1 MAVKRTFWQA
11 IEVIH
16 DVVYFA
22 PDAKQRYEAI
32 GLKGYWMGY
41 FASRSAALGTPA
53 PEVVVALF
61 HGFAPRMVHRALP
74 DAWSMGS
81 RDEVLA
87 TRYDLARDTLAPG
100 LAVPRKREVPPA
112 EVERLATELTTI
124 WTSLDF
130 AGKGLAAAHASLP
143 TPDDPLGRLWHA
155 ATILREYRGDC
166 HVAILTA
173 AGLDGAAANALA
185 VADGRVP
192 ERQREMRGWT
202 EDEWAEAYER
212 LRQREWTDEHA
223 AITDTGRVAR
233 AQIEDA
239 TDRVSASSF
248 DKEAQARAI
257 TLEDALVSAARA
269 IEASGAIQFPNPVG
283 VRAP

>member
-1 MAVKRTFWQA
+1 MAVKRSFWQA
-11 IEVIH
+11 IEIIH

-22 PDAKQRYEAI
+22 PDTKQRFEAL

-41 FASRSAALGTPA
+41 FASRSAALGTPT
-53 PEVVVALF
+53 PELVIALF

-74 DAWSMGS
+74 DAWSMAS
-81 RDEVLA
+81 RDDVLA
-87 TRYDLARDTLAPG
+87 TRYDLARDALASG
-100 LAVPRKREVPPA
+100 LADA
-112 EVERLATELTTI
+112 DVERLAKELTSI

-143 TPDDPLGRLWHA
+143 IPDDPVGRLWHA
-155 ATILREYRGDC
+155 ATVLREYRGDC
-166 HVAILTA
+166 HVAILTS

-185 VADGRVP
+185 VADGRGAP
-192 ERQREMRGWT
+192 NQREMRGWT

-212 LRQREWTDEHA
+212 LRRRAWTDEFA
-223 AITDTGRVAR
+223 TITESGRAAR

-248 DKEAQARAI
+248 DEEAQARTI
-257 TLEDALVSAARA
+257 TLEEALVSVARS
-269 IEASGAIQFPNPVG
+269 IEASGAMSFPNPVG

>member
-1 MAVKRTFWQA
+1 MAVKRSFWQA
-11 IEVIH
+11 IEIIH

-22 PDAKQRYEAI
+22 PDAKQRFEAI
-32 GLKGYWMGY
+32 GLKGFWMGY
-41 FASRSAALGTPA
+41 FASRSAALGTPT
-53 PEVVVALF
+53 PELVVALF

-74 DAWSMGS
+74 DAWSMAT
-81 RDEVLA
+81 RDDVLA
-87 TRYDLARDTLAPG
+87 TRYELARDALAPG
-100 LAVPRKREVPPA
+100 LADA
-112 EVERLATELTTI
+112 DVERLAKELTAI

-143 TPDDPLGRLWHA
+143 APDDAIGRLWHA

-166 HVAILTA
+166 HVAILTS

-185 VADGRVP
+185 VADGRGAP
-192 ERQREMRGWT
+192 NQREMRGWT
-202 EDEWAEAYER
+202 EDEWADAYER
-212 LRQREWTDEHA
+212 LRRRAWTDEFA
-223 AITDTGRVAR
+223 GITDSGRAAR

-239 TDRVSASSF
+239 TDRVCASSF
-248 DKEAQARAI
+248 DEEAQARTI

-269 IEASGAIQFPNPVG
+269 IEASGSMPFPNPIG

>member
-1 MAVKRTFWQA
+1 MAVKRSFWQA
-11 IEVIH
+11 IEIIH

-22 PDAKQRYEAI
+22 PDTKQRYEAI

-41 FASRSAALGTPA
+41 FASRSAALETPA

-74 DAWSMGS
+74 DAWSMAS
-81 RDEVLA
+81 RDDILA
-87 TRYDLARDTLAPG
+87 TRYDHARGALAHG
-100 LAVPRKREVPPA
+100 LGDAD
-112 EVERLATELTTI
+112 VERLAKELTAI

-130 AGKGLAAAHASLP
+130 AGKALAAAHASLP
-143 TPDDPLGRLWHA
+143 VPDDPVGRLWHA

-166 HVAILTA
+166 HVAILTS

-185 VADGRVP
+185 VADGRAVP
-192 ERQREMRGWT
+192 NQREMRGWT
-202 EDEWAEAYER
+202 EDEWSEAYER
-212 LRQREWTDEHA
+212 LRRRAWTDEFA
-223 AITDTGRVAR
+223 TITESGRAAR
-233 AQIEDA
+233 AQLEDA

-248 DKEAQARAI
+248 DEEAQARTI
-257 TLEDALVSAARA
+257 TLEDALVRAARD
-269 IEASGAIQFPNPVG
+269 IQASGAMPFPNPVG

>member
-1 MAVKRTFWQA
+1 MTVKRAFWQA

-81 RDEVLA
+81 RDEVLT

-100 LAVPRKREVPPA
+100 LADA
-112 EVERLATELTTI
+112 DVERLAKELTTI

-143 TPDDPLGRLWHA
+143 MPDDPVGRLWHA

-212 LRQREWTDEHA
+212 LRQREWTDEHD
-223 AITDTGRVAR
+223 AITGTGKVAR

-248 DKEAQARAI
+248 DKEAQARTI

-269 IEASGAIQFPNPVG
+269 IEASGAMQFPNPVG

>member
-1 MAVKRTFWQA
+1 MTVKRTFWQA

-41 FASRSAALGTPA
+41 VASRSAALGTPP

-61 HGFAPRMVHRALP
+61 HGFAPRLIERALP
-74 DAWSMGS
+74 DAWSMAS
-81 RDEVLA
+81 RDDILA
-87 TRYDLARDTLAPG
+87 TRLDLARDALTTG
-100 LAVPRKREVPPA
+100 LADTDVPRMAK
-112 EVERLATELTTI
+112 ELQAIIPT
-124 WTSLDF
+124 LDF
-130 AGKGLAAAHASLP
+130 AGKGLAAAHVSLP
-143 TPDDPLGRLWHA
+143 PPADDLGRLWHA
-155 ATILREYRGDC
+155 ATVLREYRGDC

-185 VADGRVP
+185 VADGRVTP
-192 ERQREMRGWT
+192 KQREMRAWT
-202 EDEWAEAYER
+202 EEEWTEAYER
-212 LRQREWTDEHA
+212 LRRRAWTDEFA
-223 AITDTGRVAR
+223 TITDSGRAAR

-248 DKEAQARAI
+248 DEEAQARTI

-269 IEASGAIQFPNPVG
+269 IEASGAMQFPNPVG

>member
-1 MAVKRTFWQA
+1 MAVKRAFWQA
-11 IEVIH
+11 IEIIH

-22 PDAKQRYEAI
+22 PDTKQRYEAI

-53 PEVVVALF
+53 PEVVIALF

-74 DAWSMGS
+74 DAWSMAS
-81 RDEVLA
+81 RDDILA
-87 TRYDLARDTLAPG
+87 TRYDLARDALAPG
-100 LAVPRKREVPPA
+100 LADVD
-112 EVERLATELTTI
+112 VERLAKELTAI
-124 WTSLDF
+124 WTSLDL

-143 TPDDPLGRLWHA
+143 VPDDPVGRLWHA
-155 ATILREYRGDC
+155 ASILREYRGDC
-166 HVAILTA
+166 HVALLTA

-185 VADGRVP
+185 VADGRSVP
-192 ERQREMRGWT
+192 NQREMRGWT
-202 EDEWAEAYER
+202 EDEWAAAYER
-212 LRQREWTDEHA
+212 LRRRAWTDEFA
-223 AITDTGRVAR
+223 TITESGRAAR

-248 DKEAQARAI
+248 DEEAQARTI

-269 IEASGAIQFPNPVG
+269 IKDSGAMPFPNPVG

>member
-1 MAVKRTFWQA
+1 MAVKRAFWQA
-11 IEVIH
+11 IEIIH

-22 PDAKQRYEAI
+22 PDTKQRYEAI

-74 DAWSMGS
+74 DAWSMAS
-81 RDEVLA
+81 RDDILA
-87 TRYDLARDTLAPG
+87 TRYDHARGALAPG
-100 LAVPRKREVPPA
+100 LGDAD
-112 EVERLATELTTI
+112 VERLAKELTAI

-143 TPDDPLGRLWHA
+143 VPDDPIGRLWHA

-166 HVAILTA
+166 HVAILTS

-185 VADGRVP
+185 VADGRAVP
-192 ERQREMRGWT
+192 NQRDMRGWT
-202 EDEWAEAYER
+202 EDEWSGAYER
-212 LRQREWTDEHA
+212 LRRRAWTDEFA
-223 AITDTGRVAR
+223 TITESGRAAR

-248 DKEAQARAI
+248 DEEAQARTI
-257 TLEDALVSAARA
+257 TLEDALVSAARD
-269 IEASGAIQFPNPVG
+269 IEASGAMPFPNPVG